1 MMVQN
6 LDAACAKLGA
16 KLGASGNK
24 DTENSITK
32 ALGVLEE
39 QGVYALFLYLI
50 ARESGKFVPALLQF
64 MEERCEFRN
73 GQQLYQKWITTRGQ
87 LEEAERKAKSRGN
100 QSERDKARKEVDDAK
115 KVANE
120 SREAFFKALT
130 DHAEDLDNLLFTRDL
145 LHRALVYARY
155 HAKAAQA
162 GGAKTP

>member
-16 KLGASGNK
+16 KLASSSNK

-39 QGVYALFLYLI
+39 QGVYALFLYLH
-50 ARESGKFVPALLQF
+50 AREKQWGQTTSNELATFLRQNPSPQNALLGTNNNNDLF
-64 MEERCEFRN
+64 
-73 GQQLYQKWITTRGQ
+73 
-87 LEEAERKAKSRGN
+87 A
-100 QSERDKARKEVDDAK
+100 
-115 KVANE
+115 
-120 SREAFFKALT
+120 ALQT
-130 DHAEDLDNLLFTRDL
+130 LAGDLDKLLFARDL

-162 GGAKTP
+162 GGARTP

>member
-50 ARESGKFVPALLQF
+50 ARESGKFVPDLLRF

-73 GQQLYQKWITTRGQ
+73 GQQLYQKWITTRGK
-87 LEEAERKAKSRGN
+87 LEEAESKAKSRGN

>member
-50 ARESGKFVPALLQF
+50 VRESGKFVPDLLRF

>member
-50 ARESGKFVPALLQF
+50 ARESGKFVPDLLRF

-130 DHAEDLDNLLFTRDL
+130 DHAEDLDNLFFTRNL

>member
-50 ARESGKFVPALLQF
+50 ARESGKFVPDLLRF